1 MRRKLQA
8 MGKMETRGKGKERK
22 DRSTKERRK
31 SSSALGLMAKRTQ
44 PHWEAPEQIKRPALK
59 LYNSLTRQK
68 ENFVPQDGNRVTW
81 YSCGPTVYDSS
92 HMGHARSYISFDILR
107 RVLSDYFGYDVQYV
121 MNITDIDDKIIK
133 RARQNH
139 LYEKYVQENY
149 SLQKNLSDAKKVL
162 DLFMVTVKTTIDLD
176 KKCMIEK
183 LLARMTSAVE
193 ELEAAVKSNDDTKTK
208 EAQKILLI
216 ESRDP
221 LSEWLDQEKGDS
233 ITDNSIFAELPR
245 YWEAEFHKDM
255 DALNVL
261 RPNVLTRVSEYI
273 PEIITYIEKIIVQ
286 GLAYES
292 NGDLCVSEDRL
303 SEKRSPNDFALWK
316 RSKKGEP
323 WWNSPWG
330 KGRPGWHIECSVMAS
345 AVCGSSMD
353 IHTGGVDLKFPH
365 HDNELAQAEAYFDND
380 HWVRYFLHSGHLTIA
395 GCKMSKSLKNFVTIR
410 DALNKH
416 SARQLRLAFLLHSWK
431 DTLDYSINTMDMAI
445 QYEKLLNE
453 FFLTIKDITRSRT
466 CETTI
471 DSFQKFTNNDQELY
485 IKLRAAKNSVHNALC
500 DNVDTRTALDALR
513 ELIGNVNIYLR
524 DKRVSG
530 QEGNYILL
538 RDIGTYVT
546 WIFKVFGAI
555 PKEDSLGLPISGSG
569 QTTNVSDTIRSHNI
583 CISYISAQYIVEE
596 IVMPY
601 LTILA
606 KFRDSVRIQARQ
618 LQATEILKECDRLR
632 DDVLPNVGV
641 RLEDHEGHPSAVK
654 MVDRETLL
662 QEREV
667 KRKLEAEKAAE
678 KIRKKTEQLAA
689 QAQKDA
695 QKRIKPD
702 EMFRSETDKYSNFDE
717 KGIPTCDA
725 EGKELSKGLVKK
737 LQKLQ
742 QAQEKKYNEYI
753 NTIHQNGD
761 L

>member
-1 MRRKLQA
+1 
-8 MGKMETRGKGKERK
+8 
-22 DRSTKERRK
+22 
-31 SSSALGLMAKRTQ
+31 
-44 PHWEAPEQIKRPALK
+44 
-59 LYNSLTRQK
+59 
-68 ENFVPQDGNRVTW
+68 
-81 YSCGPTVYDSS
+81 
-92 HMGHARSYISFDILR
+92 
-107 RVLSDYFGYDVQYV
+107 
-121 MNITDIDDKIIK
+121 
-133 RARQNH
+133 
-139 LYEKYVQENY
+139 
-149 SLQKNLSDAKKVL
+149 
-162 DLFMVTVKTTIDLD
+162 
-176 KKCMIEK
+176 
-183 LLARMTSAVE
+183 
-193 ELEAAVKSNDDTKTK
+193 
-208 EAQKILLI
+208 
-216 ESRDP
+216 
-221 LSEWLDQEKGDS
+221 
-233 ITDNSIFAELPR
+233 
-245 YWEAEFHKDM
+245 
-255 DALNVL
+255 
-261 RPNVLTRVSEYI
+261 
-273 PEIITYIEKIIVQ
+273 
-286 GLAYES
+286 
-292 NGDLCVSEDRL
+292 
-303 SEKRSPNDFALWK
+303 
-316 RSKKGEP
+316 
-323 WWNSPWG
+323 
-330 KGRPGWHIECSVMAS
+330 
-345 AVCGSSMD
+345 
-353 IHTGGVDLKFPH
+353 
-365 HDNELAQAEAYFDND
+365 AYFDND

-410 DALNKH
+410 DALNRH

-445 QYEKLLNE
+445 QYEKLLNTMWT
-453 FFLTIKDITRSRT
+453 L
-466 CETTI
+466 
-471 DSFQKFTNNDQELY
+471 
-485 IKLRAAKNSVHNALC
+485 AL
-500 DNVDTRTALDALR
+500 LWMHFE

-530 QEGNYILL
+530 QEGNCILL

-569 QTTNVSDTIRSHNI
+569 QTTNV
-583 CISYISAQYIVEE
+583 EE

-618 LQATEILKECDRLR
+618 LQASEILKECDRLR

-662 QEREV
+662 QEKEV

-702 EMFRSETDKYSNFDE
+702 EMFRSETDKYSKFDE

-753 NTIHQNGD
+753 NTIHHNGD

>member
-1 MRRKLQA
+1 
-8 MGKMETRGKGKERK
+8 
-22 DRSTKERRK
+22 
-31 SSSALGLMAKRTQ
+31 MAKRTQ
-44 PHWEAPEQIKRPALK
+44 PHWKAPEQIKRPVLK

-68 ENFVPQDGNRVTW
+68 EEFVPQDGNRVTW

-107 RVLSDYFGYDVQYV
+107 RVLSDYFGYDVLYV

-149 SLQKNLSDAKKVL
+149 SLQKNLSDAKEVL
-162 DLFMVTVKTTIDLD
+162 DLFMGTVKTTIDLD

-193 ELEAAVKSNDDTKTK
+193 KLEAAVKSNDDAKTK
-208 EAQKILLI
+208 EAQKILLT

-245 YWEAEFHKDM
+245 YWEAKFHKDM

-292 NGDLCVSEDRL
+292 NGSVYFDVNEFDSREGHHYAKLVPEAYGDAKSLQDGEGDLCVSEDRL

-410 DALNKH
+410 DALNRH

-445 QYEKLLNE
+445 QYEKLLNVST
-453 FFLTIKDITRSRT
+453 FFPFISSLI
-466 CETTI
+466 
-471 DSFQKFTNNDQELY
+471 
-485 IKLRAAKNSVHNALC
+485 
-500 DNVDTRTALDALR
+500 VD
-513 ELIGNVNIYLR
+513 
-524 DKRVSG
+524 
-530 QEGNYILL
+530 
-538 RDIGTYVT
+538 
-546 WIFKVFGAI
+546 
-555 PKEDSLGLPISGSG
+555 
-569 QTTNVSDTIRSHNI
+569 
-583 CISYISAQYIVEE
+583 
-596 IVMPY
+596 
-601 LTILA
+601 
-606 KFRDSVRIQARQ
+606 
-618 LQATEILKECDRLR
+618 
-632 DDVLPNVGV
+632 
-641 RLEDHEGHPSAVK
+641 
-654 MVDRETLL
+654 
-662 QEREV
+662 
-667 KRKLEAEKAAE
+667 
-678 KIRKKTEQLAA
+678 
-689 QAQKDA
+689 
-695 QKRIKPD
+695 
-702 EMFRSETDKYSNFDE
+702 
-717 KGIPTCDA
+717 
-725 EGKELSKGLVKK
+725 
-737 LQKLQ
+737 
-742 QAQEKKYNEYI
+742 
-753 NTIHQNGD
+753 
-761 L
+761 

>member
-1 MRRKLQA
+1 MLVFPPY
-8 MGKMETRGKGKERK
+8 
-22 DRSTKERRK
+22 SP
-31 SSSALGLMAKRTQ
+31 MAKRTQ
-44 PHWEAPEQIKRPALK
+44 PHWEAPEQIKRPGLK

-68 ENFVPQDGNRVTW
+68 EDFVPQDGNRVTW

-149 SLQKNLSDAKKVL
+149 SLQKNLSDSKKVL
-162 DLFMVTVKTTIDLD
+162 DLFMGTVKTTIDLD

-193 ELEAAVKSNDDTKTK
+193 ELEAAVKSNDDAKTK
-208 EAQKILLI
+208 EAQKILLT

-431 DTLDYSINTMDMAI
+431 DTLDYSINTMDMAT
-445 QYEKLLNE
+445 QYEKLLN
-453 FFLTIKDITRSRT
+453 DITRSRT

-524 DKRVSG
+524 DRRISG

-569 QTTNVSDTIRSHNI
+569 QSTN
-583 CISYISAQYIVEE
+583 VEE

-662 QEREV
+662 QEKEV

-702 EMFRSETDKYSNFDE
+702 EMFHSETDKYSKFDE

-725 EGKELSKGLVKK
+725 DGKELSKGLVKK

-753 NTIHQNGD
+753 KTIHQNGD

>member
-1 MRRKLQA
+1 MR
-8 MGKMETRGKGKERK
+8 
-22 DRSTKERRK
+22 
-31 SSSALGLMAKRTQ
+31 MAKRTQ

-193 ELEAAVKSNDDTKTK
+193 ELEDAVKSNDDTKTK
-208 EAQKILLI
+208 EAQKILLT

-569 QTTNVSDTIRSHNI
+569 QTTNV
-583 CISYISAQYIVEE
+583 EE

>member
-1 MRRKLQA
+1 
-8 MGKMETRGKGKERK
+8 
-22 DRSTKERRK
+22 
-31 SSSALGLMAKRTQ
+31 MAKRTQ
-44 PHWEAPEQIKRPALK
+44 PHWKAPEQIKRPVLK

-68 ENFVPQDGNRVTW
+68 EDFVPQDGNRVTW

-107 RVLSDYFGYDVQYV
+107 RVLSDYFGYDVLYI

-149 SLQKNLSDAKKVL
+149 SLQKNLSDAKEVL
-162 DLFMVTVKTTIDLD
+162 DLFMGTVKTTTDLD

-193 ELEAAVKSNDDTKTK
+193 KLEAAVKSNDDAKTK
-208 EAQKILLI
+208 EAQKILLT

-245 YWEAEFHKDM
+245 YWEAKFHKDM

-292 NGDLCVSEDRL
+292 NGSVYFDVNEFDSREGHHYAKLVPEAYGDAKSLQDGEGDLCVSEDRL

-410 DALNKH
+410 DALNRH

-471 DSFQKFTNNDQELY
+471 DSFQKWTNNDQELY

-530 QEGNYILL
+530 QEGNCILL

-569 QTTNVSDTIRSHNI
+569 QTTNV
-583 CISYISAQYIVEE
+583 EE

-618 LQATEILKECDRLR
+618 LQASEILKECDRLR

-662 QEREV
+662 QEKEV

-702 EMFRSETDKYSNFDE
+702 EMFRSETDKYSKFDE

-753 NTIHQNGD
+753 NTIHHNGD

>member
-1 MRRKLQA
+1 M
-8 MGKMETRGKGKERK
+8 
-22 DRSTKERRK
+22 
-31 SSSALGLMAKRTQ
+31 
-44 PHWEAPEQIKRPALK
+44 
-59 LYNSLTRQK
+59 
-68 ENFVPQDGNRVTW
+68 
-81 YSCGPTVYDSS
+81 
-92 HMGHARSYISFDILR
+92 
-107 RVLSDYFGYDVQYV
+107 
-121 MNITDIDDKIIK
+121 
-133 RARQNH
+133 
-139 LYEKYVQENY
+139 
-149 SLQKNLSDAKKVL
+149 
-162 DLFMVTVKTTIDLD
+162 
-176 KKCMIEK
+176 
-183 LLARMTSAVE
+183 
-193 ELEAAVKSNDDTKTK
+193 
-208 EAQKILLI
+208 
-216 ESRDP
+216 
-221 LSEWLDQEKGDS
+221 
-233 ITDNSIFAELPR
+233 
-245 YWEAEFHKDM
+245 
-255 DALNVL
+255 
-261 RPNVLTRVSEYI
+261 
-273 PEIITYIEKIIVQ
+273 IIV
-286 GLAYES
+286 
-292 NGDLCVSEDRL
+292 GDLCVSEDRL
-303 SEKRSPNDFALWK
+303 SEKHSPNDFALWK

-410 DALNKH
+410 DALNRH

-471 DSFQKFTNNDQELY
+471 DSFQKWTNNDQELY

-530 QEGNYILL
+530 QEGNCILL

-569 QTTNVSDTIRSHNI
+569 QTTNV
-583 CISYISAQYIVEE
+583 EE

-618 LQATEILKECDRLR
+618 LQASEILKECDRLR

-662 QEREV
+662 QEKEV

-702 EMFRSETDKYSNFDE
+702 EMFRSETDKYSKFDE

-753 NTIHQNGD
+753 NTIHHNGD